1 MADEELRRRLRE
13 TVDGF
18 GAPAPGWRRRVM
30 AALPDR
36 DRQPQRRRN
45 WVVSASTTAV
55 AVALVAAL
63 VVTLQSV
70 KQSSQPAGTPPPES
84 SKPTAPVGGGP
95 GPRSNPLMAYDADRR
110 VVMLARQFLG
120 DLDWAWDGHAW
131 NRQPA
136 VAGPQPQSTGQ
147 MAYDPGLH
155 QGVLFLVGSGPSP
168 DGKKV
173 FSTETWIWEGGGW
186 KLRQPNSGPSARASF
201 SLAFDPSTESVLLFG
216 GNDYNGGRILND
228 TWLWDGKTW
237 VQQRPAVSPSPRIGA
252 ALGSAAGK
260 LVLFGG
266 LANSSAT
273 QFDDTWTWD
282 GKTWTPEHP
291 ATNPPAR
298 QFASLAETPL
308 RSAVLYGGLNARGFL
323 SDTWVWDGKNWAP
336 SNQKGP
342 VPPARYNAAMTFDPA
357 VSKTVLFGGQTVA
370 GGALDDL
377 WLFDGRIWNK
387 PAP

>member
-1 MADEELRRRLRE
+1 MEDEELRRRLRE

-18 GAPAPGWRRRVM
+18 GAPTPGWRRRVM
-30 AALPDR
+30 AALPER
-36 DRQPQRRRN
+36 EGQPQRRSH
-45 WVVSASTTAV
+45 WMMSTATAAV

-70 KQSSQPAGTPPPES
+70 KQSSQPGGTTPPEP

-95 GPRSNPLMAYDADRR
+95 GPRANVPMAYDADRR
-110 VVMLARQFLG
+110 VLMLARQFPG
-120 DLDWAWDGHAW
+120 DATWTWDGRTWTAL
-131 NRQPA
+131 RSPT
-136 VAGPQPQSTGQ
+136 GPEPQSSGQ
-147 MAYDPGLH
+147 MAYDPIRHL
-155 QGVLFLVGSGPSP
+155 GVLFLVGSGPSP
-168 DGKKV
+168 DLKKV
-173 FSTETWIWEGGGW
+173 FSTETWIWEGAVW
-186 KLRQPNSGPSARASF
+186 KLWKPSSTPSPRGSY

-216 GNDYNGGRILND
+216 GNDYGGMMLND

-237 VQQRPAVSPSPRIGA
+237 VQQRPALSPSPRMGA
-252 ALGSAAGK
+252 ALGSAYGK

-266 LANSSAT
+266 LASSSAI

-323 SDTWVWDGKNWAP
+323 SDTWVWDGKNWAQ